1 MIICAGYDGLDA
13 DDLASVNLVAKDYG
27 EMTRLIQ
34 EHIVS
39 SSKQTSLV
47 FGLEGGYQLR
57 DGVAGGN
64 LADALLE
71 TIKALSVSQ

>member
-1 MIICAGYDGLDA
+1 
-13 DDLASVNLVAKDYG
+13 
-27 EMTRLIQ
+27 MTRLMQ

-47 FGLEGGYQLR
+47 FGLEGGYQLW